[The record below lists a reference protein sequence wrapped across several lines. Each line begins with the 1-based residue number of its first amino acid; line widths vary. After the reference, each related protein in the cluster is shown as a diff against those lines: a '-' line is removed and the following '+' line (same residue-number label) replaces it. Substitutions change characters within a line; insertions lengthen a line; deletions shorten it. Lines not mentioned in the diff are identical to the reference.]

1 MDLTPMWFGVYKASK
16 YLLYPLTWIIAAGLF
31 TLLFAILPVTPR
43 RTTWV
48 RRFAFSTIL
57 LLFLTATPIL
67 SSMYI
72 SQLEA
77 RYPPFTASPASK
89 FDAVVV
95 LAGGVFHKGSLRP
108 ADETSEASRQRTA
121 CGAELWF
128 QGLAPRLLLA
138 GGDATVLRTGPPE
151 SREMKRWALRLGVPE
166 SVIQVEENSRTTY
179 ENAVQAKAVL
189 GPGHIVLVTAAYH
202 LPRAVGLFEKQGFQV
217 TPVACGYESK
227 HHPQQAWEQKTVFDF
242 IPTARALLLSTQT
255 IDEVAGILV
264 YWITGKW
271 QP

>member
-16 YLLYPLTWIIAAGLF
+16 YLLYPLSWIVLSGLL
-31 TLLFAILPVTPR
+31 TLLIASLPVTPR

-48 RRFAFSTIL
+48 RRLAFSTVL
-57 LLFLTATPIL
+57 LLFLTATPLL
-67 SSMYI
+67 SHLYI
-72 SQLEA
+72 SLLEV
-77 RYPPFTASPASK
+77 RYPPFAAPPVAK

-108 ADETSEASRQRTA
+108 ADETSDPSRQRTA

-128 QGLAPRLLLA
+128 QGLAPKMVLA

-151 SREMKRWALRLGVPE
+151 SREMKRWAIRLGVPE
-166 SVIQVEENSRTTY
+166 SVIHVEENSRTTY
-179 ENAVQAKAVL
+179 ENAVQTRALL
-189 GPGHIVLVTAAYH
+189 GPAHILLVTAAYH
-202 LPRAVGLFEKQGFQV
+202 LPRAVGLFEKQGFTV
-217 TPVACGYESK
+217 TPVACGYEST
-227 HHPQQAWEQKTVFDF
+227 HHPQQTWEEKTVFDF

>member
-1 MDLTPMWFGVYKASK
+1 MELTPMWFGVYKALK
-16 YLLYPLTWIIAAGLF
+16 FLLYPLSWIIAAGLL
-31 TLLFAILPVTPR
+31 TLLIAVLPVTPR

-48 RRFAFSTIL
+48 RRFAFCTML
-57 LLFLTATPIL
+57 LLLLTATPLL
-67 SSMYI
+67 SNIYI
-72 SQLEA
+72 SLLEA
-77 RYPPFTASPASK
+77 RYPPFTVAPASK

-108 ADETSEASRQRTA
+108 ADETSEASRHRTA
-121 CGAELWF
+121 CGAELWR
-128 QGLAPRLLLA
+128 QGLAPRLLLT
-138 GGDATVLRTGPPE
+138 GGDATVLRTGPSE
-151 SREMKRWALRLGVPE
+151 SREMKRWALSLGVPE

-179 ENAVQAKAVL
+179 ENAVQTKAVL
-189 GPGHIVLVTAAYH
+189 GPAHILLVTAAYH
-202 LPRAVGLFEKQGFQV
+202 LPRAVGLFQKQGFVV
-217 TPVACGYESK
+217 TPVACGYEST

-242 IPTARALLLSTQT
+242 IPTARALLLSTQS

>member
-16 YLLYPLTWIIAAGLF
+16 YLLYPLSWIILTAGA
-31 TLLFAILPVTPR
+31 TLLVASLPVTPR

-57 LLFLTATPIL
+57 LLFLTATPLL
-67 SSMYI
+67 SRMAI
-72 SQLEA
+72 SLLEA
-77 RYPPFTASPASK
+77 RYPPFTATPTQK

-95 LAGGVFHKGSLRP
+95 LSGSVLQKGSLRP
-108 ADETSEASRQRTA
+108 ADEPGDTSRQRTA
-121 CGAELWF
+121 CGVELWL
-128 QGLAPRLLLA
+128 QGLAPKLLLT
-138 GGDATVLRTGPPE
+138 GGDATVLRTGPPV

-166 SVIQVEENSRTTY
+166 SAIQVEENSRTTY
-179 ENAVQAKAVL
+179 ENAVQTKALL
-189 GPGHIVLVTAAYH
+189 GPAHILLVTAAYH
-202 LPRAVGLFEKQGFQV
+202 LPRAVGLFEKQGFAV
-217 TPVACGYESK
+217 TPVACGYEST
-227 HHPQQAWEQKTVFDF
+227 HHPQQAWEQKTGFDF
-242 IPTARALLLSTQT
+242 IPTVGALNVSTEA

>member
-1 MDLTPMWFGVYKASK
+1 MDLTPIWFGVYKASK
-16 YLLYPLTWIIAAGLF
+16 YLLYPLSWIVLSGLLTTLIAF
-31 TLLFAILPVTPR
+31 LPVTPK

-48 RRFAFSTIL
+48 RRFAFSTVL

-67 SSMYI
+67 SHIYI
-72 SQLEA
+72 ALLEG
-77 RYPPFTASPASK
+77 RYDPFTPTPTSK

-108 ADETSEASRQRTA
+108 ADETSEPSRQRTA
-121 CGAELWF
+121 CGAELWL
-128 QGLAPRLLLA
+128 QGLAPKLVLA

-166 SVIQVEENSRTTY
+166 SFIQVEENSRTTY
-179 ENAVQAKAVL
+179 ENAVQSKAIL
-189 GPGHIVLVTAAYH
+189 GPAHILLVTTAYH
-202 LPRAVGLFEKQGFQV
+202 LPRAVGLFEKQGFTV
-217 TPVACGYESK
+217 TPVACGYEST
-227 HHPQQAWEQKTVFDF
+227 HHPQQAWEHKTVFDF
-242 IPTARALLLSTQT
+242 IPTVRALIVSTQT